1 MEMLQL
7 KIFENMK
14 NLVISFIVTMELT
27 YVRDI
32 MIYINITNFV
42 LIS

>member
-1 MEMLQL
+1 MLQL